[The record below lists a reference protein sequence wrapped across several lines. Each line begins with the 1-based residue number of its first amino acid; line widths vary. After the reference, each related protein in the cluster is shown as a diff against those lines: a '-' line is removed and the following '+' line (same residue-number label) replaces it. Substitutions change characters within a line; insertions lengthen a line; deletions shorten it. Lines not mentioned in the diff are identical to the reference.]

1 MVIAD
6 SVIIV
11 EDEEKLAEI
20 LAKYLSASG
29 FVCHVINDG
38 VEVMTA
44 FERYK
49 PCMVL
54 LDIMLPKVDSITLC
68 KQIRAKN
75 QVPIIMTT
83 AKVEE
88 IDRLIGLEVGA
99 DDYVC
104 KPYSTREVVARVKAI
119 MRRVLYIAEQSQDV
133 VHGLEVDE
141 QTLMAKF
148 NNESVVLTHVE
159 FLLLRA
165 MYLQPGRIF
174 SRDKLMDHIY
184 SDDRI
189 VSDRTVDSHIKKL
202 RKNYRALHLKP
213 ILFTR
218 FMVTA
223 ISSSLSKKKSTYRC
237 FSF

>member
-1 MVIAD
+1 MVTAD
-6 SVIIV
+6 LVLIV

-38 VEVMTA
+38 GEVMTA

-54 LDIMLPKVDSITLC
+54 LDIMLPNVDGITLC
-68 KQIRAKN
+68 KQIRAQN

-88 IDRLIGLEVGA
+88 IDRLIGLELGA

-104 KPYSTREVVARVKAI
+104 KPYSPREVVARVKAI
-119 MRRVLYIAEQSQDV
+119 MRRVHYIAEQTQDV

-141 QTLMAKF
+141 QTFMAKF

-174 SRDKLMDHIY
+174 SRDKLMNHVY
-184 SDDRI
+184 SDNRI
-189 VSDRTVDSHIKKL
+189 VSDRTVDSHIKKI
-202 RKNYRALHLKP
+202 RKKLQSIAP
-213 ILFTR
+213 ET
-218 FMVTA
+218 
-223 ISSSLSKKKSTYRC
+223 
-237 FSF
+237 SFIHSIYGAGYKFEPT

>member
-1 MVIAD
+1 MVTAY
-6 SVIIV
+6 SVLIV
-11 EDEEKLAEI
+11 EDEEKLAAI

-29 FVCHVINDG
+29 FECHVVTDG
-38 VEVMTA
+38 GEVMTA

-54 LDIMLPKVDSITLC
+54 LDIMLPNVDGITLC
-68 KQIRAKN
+68 KQIRA
-75 QVPIIMTT
+75 QSQIPIIMTT

-104 KPYSTREVVARVKAI
+104 KPYSPREVVARVKAI
-119 MRRVLYIAEQSQDV
+119 MRRVNYVAEQNQEAL
-133 VHGLEVDE
+133 HGLEVDE
-141 QTLMAKF
+141 QTFMARF
-148 NNESVVLTHVE
+148 NNESIALTHVE
-159 FLLLRA
+159 FLLLKA
-165 MYLQPGRIF
+165 MYVHPGRIF

-202 RKNYRALHLKP
+202 RKKLQSIAPEANFIHSIYGAGYKFEP
-213 ILFTR
+213 I
-218 FMVTA
+218 
-223 ISSSLSKKKSTYRC
+223 
-237 FSF
+237 